1 MFSSPH
7 LSGEAS
13 PPSSSPEGEI
23 KVVVGA
29 PTPKELR
36 AQKRALMGFK
46 AFFIIVELVAVQL
59 ILWQHFLR
67 IKLTLVPLAL
77 FGLAW
82 LHALLP
88 IFSLATLT
96 VPDNT
101 HALFSTS
108 VLYVFALLLDV
119 VGTVFAFVYR
129 SAFGTGAGWY
139 WIVVIQTAFVV
150 LDFVQFVLLSVET
163 AAAQKRYDSG
173 ETPRPV
179 PLGVVLPSA
188 INGPFLRDVEAE
200 NIKNKQST
208 WGGWR
213 TRVFLWLLFSVLSIA
228 RLLFPSAE
236 GWYLMATIPYLW
248 PTPFLIAVAARD
260 FVPTKTARTVTVVAL
275 VASMAGTAASYV
287 SRGFLDQIFYDGFRN
302 ILDIIILA
310 VAAAQLFF
318 DFYLCF
324 VVGKIKVFKEEV
336 GEGKKRK

>member
-1 MFSSPH
+1 MWRPHATVSHFRKDTFSSTPVP
-7 LSGEAS
+7 GEES
-13 PPSSSPEGEI
+13 PPSKT
-23 KVVVGA
+23 KVVVDA

-36 AQKRALMGFK
+36 AQKRALMGSK

-82 LHALLP
+82 LHAFLP
-88 IFSLATLT
+88 FCSLATLT

-108 VLYVFALLLDV
+108 VLYGFAFLLDV
-119 VGTVFAFVYR
+119 VAMIFAFVYS
-129 SAFGTGAGWY
+129 SAFGSGAGWV
-139 WIVVIQTAFVV
+139 WIVSIQTAFVG
-150 LDFVQFVLLSVET
+150 LDAVQFVLLSVET

-179 PLGVVLPSA
+179 ALGA
-188 INGPFLRDVEAE
+188 AETEDVA
-200 NIKNKQST
+200 NKRST

-213 TRVFLWLLFSVLSIA
+213 TRVFLWLIFSVLSIA

-260 FVPTKTARTVTVVAL
+260 FVPTKTARTVTVVTL

-287 SRGFLDQIFYDGFRN
+287 SRGFLDQIFYNGFRN